1 MWDMQRNGRGERA
14 GGGGMKEMK
23 KWYAVKGPDG
33 EWVQCGEPV
42 NDQKQWSW
50 EAAAR
55 HDPVLRG
62 MCALSGSW
70 WRKAERLGYRCVEVE
85 LTPKGR
91 TERLMDAITWALGA
105 NGDFAERGPN
115 DAAFWWRSEL
125 RRRAGLDWDGEKY
138 VDVELVE
145 KKP

>member
-1 MWDMQRNGRGERA
+1 MN
-14 GGGGMKEMK
+14 KTPK
-23 KWYAVKGPDG
+23 IYAIRRPDG
-33 EWVQCGEPV
+33 TIIQELPGIVSVMDAWDHAKLPGG
-42 NDQKQWSW
+42 D
-50 EAAAR
+50 EA
-55 HDPVLRG
+55 LRAVWFG
-62 MCALSGSW
+62 GSSSLDSFVK
-70 WRKAERLGYRCVEVE
+70 RAKRLGYRCVEVE

-105 NGDFAERGPN
+105 NGDFPVRGPN

>member
-1 MWDMQRNGRGERA
+1 MRL
-14 GGGGMKEMK
+14 
-23 KWYAVKGPDG
+23 YAIRRPDG
-33 EWVQCGEPV
+33 TIIKTNV
-42 NDQKQWSW
+42 DYHKQWAW
-50 EAAAR
+50 EYAGEVDAYLDSIR
-55 HDPVLRG
+55 T
-62 MCALSGSW
+62 LSGSW
-70 WRKAERLGYRCVEVE
+70 WRKAERKGYRCVEVE
-85 LTPKGR
+85 LVPAGS

-138 VDVELVE
+138 VEVELVE